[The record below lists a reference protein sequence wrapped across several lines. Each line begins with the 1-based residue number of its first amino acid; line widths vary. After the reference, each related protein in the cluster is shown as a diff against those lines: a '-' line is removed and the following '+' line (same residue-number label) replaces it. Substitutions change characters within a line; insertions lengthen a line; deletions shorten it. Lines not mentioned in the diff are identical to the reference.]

1 MTTDSPCIGVCSL
14 TDQDTCAGCHRSRA
28 EIKAWKG
35 MTDDEK
41 RTINARVRSRIEAPE
56 R

>member
-28 EIKAWKG
+28 EIKAWRG

-41 RTINARVRSRIEAPE
+41 RTINARVRPRIEAVE
-56 R
+56 G